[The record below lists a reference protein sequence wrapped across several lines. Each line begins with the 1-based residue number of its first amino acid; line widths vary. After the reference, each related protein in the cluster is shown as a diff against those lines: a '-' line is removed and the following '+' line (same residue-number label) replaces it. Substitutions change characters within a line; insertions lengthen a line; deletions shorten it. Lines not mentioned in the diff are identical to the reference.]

1 MSLNINQ
8 DRDTKGQFAGGILLG
23 DNAVMVRRDLAM
35 LPDFISKLGILCRGP
50 FREVLTG
57 RFHTGLANGK
67 VELCLF
73 SGDLSYPGEVEMP
86 APTRG
91 LKPDTGPDGLSL
103 IHI

>member
-23 DNAVMVRRDLAM
+23 DNAVMVRRDLAT

-73 SGDLSYPGEVEMP
+73 SGDSPGCSCS
-86 APTRG
+86 
-91 LKPDTGPDGLSL
+91 DTGRGETCAFLPGGGGDASSN
-103 IHI
+103 